1 MTSLGSTAPGG
12 ASSGG
17 TLSRVMVFPHGLR
30 ALNHAA
36 FRSLFLA
43 QLVALVGAWMQT
55 VSQAWLVLQLTD
67 SPFKLGLLGTLQFGP
82 ILLLSPFAGVIA
94 DRWPRRRLLI
104 AAQAALAC
112 QAWAL
117 ALLVLTSRARYWQIA
132 VLSLVTGLALALDA
146 PARQSFVM
154 GLVRREDLVN
164 AIALNSASFNGA
176 RIVGPAIAG
185 VLIARFGVL
194 PAFVINGLGFAV
206 VLVTLLGLP
215 DDPGRRPG
223 GTSMRHDFVE
233 GLRYAVRTP
242 RVRILLGLLFAV
254 SLCVFNFVVYVP
266 LLARTV
272 LQLGPEGF
280 GFLMAALG
288 VGAVAGALALGTRA
302 NAEPGLALLLGAGAV
317 ACAGLLGLSAVRHV
331 WTAVPLLFM
340 TGFAGIVTVTGC
352 NTALQLAAPEAL
364 RGRVMSLFTWVFGG
378 VFPIG
383 SFLVGALSERYGVSG
398 AFLFTGTLGLGLLG
412 LLAVT
417 RPWRPP
423 AGDSGEADG
432 ARA

>member
-1 MTSLGSTAPGG
+1 
-12 ASSGG
+12 
-17 TLSRVMVFPHGLR
+17 
-30 ALNHAA
+30 
-36 FRSLFLA
+36 
-43 QLVALVGAWMQT
+43 
-55 VSQAWLVLQLTD
+55 
-67 SPFKLGLLGTLQFGP
+67 
-82 ILLLSPFAGVIA
+82 
-94 DRWPRRRLLI
+94 
-104 AAQAALAC
+104 
-112 QAWAL
+112 
-117 ALLVLTSRARYWQIA
+117 
-132 VLSLVTGLALALDA
+132 
-146 PARQSFVM
+146 
-154 GLVRREDLVN
+154 
-164 AIALNSASFNGA
+164 
-176 RIVGPAIAG
+176 
-185 VLIARFGVL
+185 
-194 PAFVINGLGFAV
+194 
-206 VLVTLLGLP
+206 
-215 DDPGRRPG
+215 
-223 GTSMRHDFVE
+223 
-233 GLRYAVRTP
+233 
-242 RVRILLGLLFAV
+242 
-254 SLCVFNFVVYVP
+254 
-266 LLARTV
+266 
-272 LQLGPEGF
+272 
-280 GFLMAALG
+280 
-288 VGAVAGALALGTRA
+288 LALGTRA